1 MSSTDGGDPKDKPPG
16 SQVPTTLAGVPM
28 SLPRA
33 GLPPPRSAPAPA
45 QPPAP
50 PAQPLYPGSPP
61 PQGFVPAQPGMGYS
75 NQQAPLAEPP
85 VFTAPAQSPIPEA
98 RLVGGN
104 AGAESSN
111 PISQV
116 ADVLEK
122 VPGRFV
128 GFLKISARRAFRL
141 RIEPTE
147 VLPDERAAL
156 AAANPP
162 IVEENL
168 QAFLAWRRSVLFLVA
183 TLLVPLSIIGI
194 VDSFT
199 GNKVAPAVRYVKLLP
214 SLAEALFCLI
224 CWTQL
229 RRWAHWRS
237 QRRWLFIGWLLFM
250 ITPFLVFI
258 YPLRSA
264 FMDLGR
270 SMSVQQI
277 QELGW
282 HGMYNKAIAPFAF
295 AMIAM
300 FQLAPKVISLM
311 PGLIRSSLVIKLLFP
326 GSAAPGWLIVMAAPV
341 YALIAYA
348 LLIIPYQ
355 FTGEPWFIVGI
366 LLIVFAQA
374 LVARSGFRLARPLT
388 QEEALGDIKRL
399 RKFYMFLLLVAA
411 ACIIGG
417 LGVLTKILH
426 MKWTS
431 IASTILKFESNVLTL
446 TMIGADLVVTNLDR
460 ARHYT
465 TGREHVEDETEQKIA
480 AFVGRNAT
488 PDQPPGQQR

>member
-1 MSSTDGGDPKDKPPG
+1 
-16 SQVPTTLAGVPM
+16 
-28 SLPRA
+28 
-33 GLPPPRSAPAPA
+33 
-45 QPPAP
+45 
-50 PAQPLYPGSPP
+50 
-61 PQGFVPAQPGMGYS
+61 
-75 NQQAPLAEPP
+75 
-85 VFTAPAQSPIPEA
+85 VFTAPARAPSPDGRVVNQA
-98 RLVGGN
+98 VGN
-104 AGAESSN
+104 ESN
-111 PISQV
+111 PIEQF
-116 ADVLEK
+116 AKEIEK

-128 GFLKISARRAFRL
+128 GFLKISAKRAFRL

-147 VLPDERAAL
+147 VLPDERQTL
-156 AAANPP
+156 LSANPP

-168 QAFLAWRRSVLFLVA
+168 QAFLAWRRSVLFLIA
-183 TLLVPLSIIGI
+183 TLLVPLTVIGL

-199 GNKVAPAVRYVKLLP
+199 GNKVAPAVRYVKLFP
-214 SLAEALFCLI
+214 TLAEALFCLI

-229 RRWAHWRS
+229 RRWAHWRT
-237 QRRWLFIGWLLFM
+237 QRKWLFIGWLFFM
-250 ITPFLVFI
+250 MTPFMVFV

-264 FMDLGR
+264 FEDLGR
-270 SMSVQQI
+270 SMSVAQI

-326 GSAAPGWLIVMAAPV
+326 GSAAPGWLIVMAAPI

-366 LLIVFAQA
+366 LLIVFAQV
-374 LVARSGFRLARPLT
+374 LVARSGFRLARPMT
-388 QEEALGDIKRL
+388 QDEALADIKRV
-399 RKFYMFLLLVAA
+399 RKFYMTLLLISA

-417 LGVLTKILH
+417 LGVLTKLLH

-431 IASTILKFESNVLTL
+431 IASTLLKFESNVLTL

-465 TGREHVEDETEQKIA
+465 TGREHVEDETEGKIA
-480 AFVGRNAT
+480 AFVGLAAA
-488 PDQPPGQQR
+488 PEQPPNQHR